1 MYITKE
7 NLIKELR
14 EINSKLNKKPVRPVA
29 FTLVF
34 IGFILTLFLLIP
46 IILVWVLL
54 ITLYVPGFLLDN
66 FMLYIK
72 GKLK

>member
-29 FTLVF
+29 FTLVC
-34 IGFILTLFLLIP
+34 IGFILTLFLLTP
-46 IILVWVLL
+46 IIFVWILLV
-54 ITLYVPGFLLDN
+54 ILYIPGFLLDN
-66 FMLYIK
+66 FIIYIK